1 MGRKNNINLFH
12 SKLRFALR
20 HVAPPHTFSTRME
33 YARTEHIG
41 ALGARRSKT
50 QTHSRFLGPPKKKN
64 PGPDAHDQAVRQS
77 RHQALSAKCYVTR
90 VFWPSSK
97 AYSPYTG
104 LLLCKSLPKKSQ
116 DS

>member
-50 QTHSRFLGPPKKKN
+50 QTLLTLSRAAKKKKKIL
-64 PGPDAHDQAVRQS
+64 
-77 RHQALSAKCYVTR
+77 ALMHTTR
-90 VFWPSSK
+90 
-97 AYSPYTG
+97 
-104 LLLCKSLPKKSQ
+104 L
-116 DS
+116 